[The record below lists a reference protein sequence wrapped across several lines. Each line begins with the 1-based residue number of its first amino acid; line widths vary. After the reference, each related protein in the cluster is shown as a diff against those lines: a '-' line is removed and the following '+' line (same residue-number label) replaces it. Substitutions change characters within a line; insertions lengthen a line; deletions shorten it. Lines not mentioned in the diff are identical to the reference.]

1 MKYWFT
7 TLMLITVATLSYG
20 QEAKRMAVVETST
33 CYMRIAPDYES
44 ALETQELMGTVVEI
58 VGESGYWREIVSPQP
73 YKAWT
78 TEKTLVEMSEKQ
90 IKEYVAAP
98 KYMFTELY
106 GHVYMEPSEKAQ
118 TICDLVGGD
127 VLRVA
132 LNGTNSS
139 RQTAATTTGEK
150 EQMEVAAQK
159 ETKEE
164 EKMIGKMAVTKG
176 KWVQVMLPSGAKGWV
191 LKSQVRM
198 LGERVDIRIGDQ
210 KNGLT
215 EDKQEIQTGG
225 QQEGVIGAKK
235 MEDIIASAHQLLGVP
250 YLWGGMSS
258 KGVDCSGLVRISA
271 IMNDVLLPRNASQQ
285 IFCGAPVEMQCDPA
299 FWDEDSR
306 IIKDKNDRAEKGE
319 FKMDFIEEMNERVKN
334 LRRGDLVFFG
344 TPATAE
350 KPRRVTH
357 VGIYLGG
364 NRIIHSSHKVRINSL
379 IPGDADYYENA
390 HRLMAACRY

>member
-1 MKYWFT
+1 MKAT
-7 TLMLITVATLSYG
+7 RIISIGIGLLMAATG
-20 QEAKRMAVVETST
+20 FAQGKRMAVVETST

-78 TEKTLVEMSEKQ
+78 TEKTLVEMSEQQ
-90 IKEYVAAP
+90 IKEYEAAP

-106 GHVYMEPSEKAQ
+106 GHVYSEPSEKAQ

-132 LNGTNSS
+132 LNGN
-139 RQTAATTTGEK
+139 K
-150 EQMEVAAQK
+150 V
-159 ETKEE
+159 
-164 EKMIGKMAVTKG
+164 VTKG
-176 KWVQVMLPSGAKGWV
+176 KWAQVMLPSGVRGWV
-191 LKSQVRM
+191 IKSQVRI

-210 KNGLT
+210 KEGL
-215 EDKQEIQTGG
+215 IS
-225 QQEGVIGAKK
+225 AKK

-250 YLWGGMSS
+250 YLWGGMSA

-285 IFCGAPVEMQCDPA
+285 IFCGTPVEMKCDPA

-306 IIKDKNDRAEKGE
+306 IIKDKNEKGE
-319 FKMDFIEEMNERVKN
+319 FKMDFIEEMNGRVQN
-334 LRRGDLVFFG
+334 LKRGDLVFFG

-357 VGIYLGG
+357 VGIYLGD

-390 HRLMAACRY
+390 HRLIAATRL